1 MILAKVDVD
10 EQDELAM
17 AYKVSTVQSVYN
29 IPHFNMKLNITW
41 PCWGSQIFFTV
52 EF

>member
-17 AYKVSTVQSVYN
+17 AYKVSTVQSLYN
-29 IPHFNMKLNITW
+29 TPHYNMNSDIHATLT
-41 PCWGSQIFFTV
+41 
-52 EF
+52 E